1 MRKRVIPY
9 LFILPQY
16 VVFIIFFV
24 FPVIMAIYIS
34 FCKWDLVSLPSF
46 VGFENY
52 MSILF
57 KPDSFYFKLFWSSL
71 KNTLMYVL
79 ISVPLLIIVPLILAI
94 MLTSIKKG
102 VSLFQSIFYFPYLLS
117 VATVVLTWR
126 WLLDKNFGI
135 INKIFNIDI
144 GWTVE
149 EPYFWVAV
157 VVMSLWWGLGGNMI
171 IFIAG
176 IKGIPETLYDAAK
189 IDGANMIYKFLNV
202 TLPGLKEQILYTF
215 VITTIASFNIYGQPL
230 MLANTKNLTSDKNT
244 LLIAIQQTTFGS
256 VSATGMA
263 TAMALILGVILF
275 SISLLQ
281 FRIYGKDM
289 RE

>member
-135 INKIFNIDI
+135 INKIFNLDI

-149 EPYFWVAV
+149 EPYFWIAV

-171 IFIAG
+171 IFI
-176 IKGIPETLYDAAK
+176 
-189 IDGANMIYKFLNV
+189 DGANTIYKFLNV

-256 VSATGMA
+256 VSAAGMA